1 MGDDLELSRESFNE
15 HVRVNEC
22 FCTNVSGL
30 NGKHDLLGKKLLLPS
45 LGKSF
50 NMFA

>member
-1 MGDDLELSRESFNE
+1 MGDDLELSWESFNE
-15 HVRVNEC
+15 RVCNKC

-30 NGKHDLLGKKLLLPS
+30 NGKHDLLRKKLLLLS
-45 LGKSF
+45 LSKSF